1 MKDRILINYLMRS
14 NSRFFVISPK
24 DYIFAMFVVRFL
36 HLGSFVGAPLSAL
49 QLHLIA
55 LKKNLIFLKKNLIFF
70 EKNLNFDLFCYFLCY
85 KEAQN
90 FI

>member
-49 QLHLIA
+49 QLHVIA
-55 LKKNLIFLKKNLIFF
+55 LKKNLIFLKKILILTCFAIF
-70 EKNLNFDLFCYFLCY
+70 CVIRRHRILFNY
-85 KEAQN
+85 EG
-90 FI
+90 

>member
-49 QLHLIA
+49 QLHLVA
-55 LKKNLIFLKKNLIFF
+55 LKKNLIFLKKILILACFSIF
-70 EKNLNFDLFCYFLCY
+70 MCY